1 MALTLHNP
9 WRHLAQHHPEIRV
22 IWTRLPGAHRG
33 CTDGTTIWMDD
44 RLSQVQRR
52 VVICHETIHI
62 ERGIIP
68 ADAYEEARVKRL
80 TAERLITT
88 DDLIDALR
96 WHRHP
101 SLEGL
106 ADTLWVD
113 VGCVRTRLDTM
124 TDDEQTQIQT
134 LLRDAA

>member
-1 MALTLHNP
+1 MTPHNP
-9 WRHLAQHHPEIRV
+9 WRHLAQHHPDVRV
-22 IWTRLPGAHRG
+22 VWTRLPGGHRG
-33 CTDGTTIWMDD
+33 CTDGATIWMDD

-68 ADAYEEARVKRL
+68 ADAYEEARVQRL

-88 DDLIDALR
+88 DQLVDAIR
-96 WHRHP
+96 WHPHQ

-106 ADTLWVD
+106 ADALWVD
-113 VGCVRTRLDTM
+113 VGCVRTRLRTM
-124 TDDEQTQIQT
+124 SADEQSHIESS
-134 LLRDAA
+134 LRDAA